1 MEVRERHRA
10 TWDEAAENELRQRV
24 AAGEFIPAIARSMW
38 AFNARAQ
45 TTTQRSLSVDR
56 DGHPHVGFNRE
67 LLHEEVADA
76 IPSHARRYS
85 RCVEVIMSGVKRAR
99 VRHCMLRPRE
109 RISRP
114 YETNGAEL
122 IQGTL
127 NFAKAS
133 ISPPGLCFWQNV

>member
-1 MEVRERHRA
+1 LQIEA
-10 TWDEAAENELRQRV
+10 LAYDGDED
-24 AAGEFIPAIARSMW
+24 I
-38 AFNARAQ
+38 
-45 TTTQRSLSVDR
+45 DR
-56 DGHPHVGFNRE
+56 DGDPHLGFDRE
-67 LLHEEVADA
+67 LLQLLVAWPRGSETLSSTMNGKNEEVADA

-85 RCVEVIMSGVKRAR
+85 RCFEVIMSGVKRAR
-99 VRHCMLRPRE
+99 VRHCMLPQRE

-133 ISPPGLCFWQNV
+133 ISRRGSVFGKTSEFPGSTAQ